1 MKKNVSFLFLALVF
15 GSVLFQS
22 CGNKR
27 TTDNGLIGRD
37 YDRDFLG
44 MKYTVS
50 VVGDTTDYSFA
61 FDSIENAVRM
71 HIDASNPN
79 STCMLYNY
87 SNAETGFFEFT
98 DYNRIMGVMLTMAR
112 EFNYRSGGCWDFT
125 MSPAQVAWLP
135 QLLNPTPKVPNIDSL
150 KAFTGMYAANVDVED
165 VEENGMYKSTRIRK
179 NNPKVQIDLLKFGSA
194 IVLDKIVEYLK
205 EKNASVKQ
213 AVVKTDVWHA
223 GFGAAVDS
231 LNVLDMKS
239 SGQNTGNLLRVV
251 NRAYAT
257 FDARNKLSLLDPKTL
272 SPVQNEMYQSY
283 VSAKTI
289 VESYVF
295 AEAFMV
301 MGVEGIGAFYEANA
315 DSDIQSLVYF
325 MKSDSERA
333 SASTENFNKMMV
345 APSNQ

>member
-1 MKKNVSFLFLALVF
+1 MKKNASILFFAI
-15 GSVLFQS
+15 VLFGVVFHS
-22 CGNKR
+22 CGN
-27 TTDNGLIGRD
+27 TTKTDGSVIGRD

-44 MKYTVS
+44 MKYTVN
-50 VVGDTTDYSFA
+50 VVGDTSDYSFA
-61 FDSIENAVRM
+61 FDSIEDAVRI
-71 HIDASNPN
+71 HIDASNPS

-87 SNAETGFFEFT
+87 APAESGFFEFT
-98 DYNRIMGVMLTMAR
+98 DYNRIMGVMVTMAR
-112 EFNYRSGGCWDFT
+112 EFNYRSGGSWDFT
-125 MSPAQVAWLP
+125 LSPAQIAWLP

-150 KAFTGMYAANVDVED
+150 KVFTGMFSANVDVED
-165 VEENGMYKSTRIRK
+165 VEESGLYKSTRIRK
-179 NNPKVQIDLLKFGSA
+179 NNSKVQIDLQKFGSA
-194 IVLDKIVEYLK
+194 LVLDKIIEYLK
-205 EKNASVKQ
+205 EKNAKVKQ

-231 LNVLDMKS
+231 LNVLDMKT
-239 SGQNTGNLLRVV
+239 SGQNSGNLLRVV

-301 MGVEGIGAFYEANA
+301 MGVEGIGAFYEANV

-345 APSNQ
+345 VNSAK

>member
-1 MKKNVSFLFLALVF
+1 MKKNVSFLFLALAF

-22 CGNKR
+22 CGEKSK
-27 TTDNGLIGRD
+27 TDNGLIGRD

-87 SNAETGFFEFT
+87 SQGETGFFEFT

-112 EFNYRSGGCWDFT
+112 ELNYRSGGCWDFT

-150 KAFTGMYAANVDVED
+150 KVFTGMYAANVDVED
-165 VEENGMYKSTRIRK
+165 VEENGLYKSTRIRK

-194 IVLDKIVEYLK
+194 IVLDKIMDYLK
-205 EKNASVKQ
+205 EKNATVKQ

-231 LNVLDMKS
+231 LNVLDMRT
-239 SGQNTGNLLRVV
+239 SGQNTGNMLRVV

-301 MGVEGIGAFYEANA
+301 MGVEGIGTFYEANA

>member
-1 MKKNVSFLFLALVF
+1 MKKNVSILFFA
-15 GSVLFQS
+15 GVLFGMVLQS
-22 CGNKR
+22 CGDKSKPG
-27 TTDNGLIGRD
+27 TELIGRD

-87 SNAETGFFEFT
+87 SSAENGFFEFT
-98 DYNRIMGVMLTMAR
+98 DYNRIMGVMVTMAR
-112 EFNYRSGGCWDFT
+112 EFNYRSGGAWDFT

-135 QLLNPTPKVPNIDSL
+135 QLLNPTPKAPNIDSL
-150 KAFTGMYAANVDVED
+150 KAFTGMYSANVDVED
-165 VEENGMYKSTRIRK
+165 VEENGVYKTTRIRK
-179 NNPKVQIDLLKFGSA
+179 NNPKVQIDFQKFGSA
-194 IVLDKIVEYLK
+194 LVLDKIIEYLK
-205 EKNASVKQ
+205 EKNATVKQ
-213 AVVKTDVWHA
+213 AVVKTDSWHA
-223 GFGAAVDS
+223 AFGNAIDS
-231 LNVLDMKS
+231 LNVLDMKT

-283 VSAKTI
+283 VSAKSI

-301 MGVEGIGAFYEANA
+301 MGVEGIGQFYEANA

-345 APSNQ
+345 APSAQ

>member
-1 MKKNVSFLFLALVF
+1 VSFLFLALAF

-22 CGNKR
+22 CGDKSK
-27 TTDNGLIGRD
+27 TDNGLIGRD

-150 KAFTGMYAANVDVED
+150 KVFTGMYAANVDVED
-165 VEENGMYKSTRIRK
+165 VEENGVYKSTRIRK

-194 IVLDKIVEYLK
+194 LVLDKIVEYLK
-205 EKNASVKQ
+205 ERNSSVKQ

-223 GFGAAVDS
+223 GFGTAVDS
-231 LNVLDMKS
+231 LNILDMRT
-239 SGQNTGNLLRVV
+239 SGQNTGNMLRVV

>member
-15 GSVLFQS
+15 GSVLFHS
-22 CGNKR
+22 CGNKS

-87 SNAETGFFEFT
+87 ANAETEFFEFT

-125 MSPAQVAWLP
+125 LSPAQVAWLP
-135 QLLNPTPKVPNIDSL
+135 QLLNPTPKVPNLDSL
-150 KAFTGMYAANVDVED
+150 KVFTGMYAANVDVED
-165 VEENGMYKSTRIRK
+165 VEENGVYKSTRIRK

-194 IVLDKIVEYLK
+194 IVLDKIVDYLK
-205 EKNASVKQ
+205 EKNATVKQ
-213 AVVKTDVWHA
+213 AVVKTDIWHA

-231 LNVLDMKS
+231 LNVLDMKT

-257 FDARNKLSLLDPKTL
+257 YDARNKLSLLDPKTL

-315 DSDIQSLVYF
+315 ESDIQSLVYF

-333 SASTENFNKMMV
+333 SASTENFNRMMV
-345 APSNQ
+345 SPSNQ

>member
-15 GSVLFQS
+15 GSLLFQS
-22 CGNKR
+22 CGNKS
-27 TTDNGLIGRD
+27 TVDNGLIGRD

-125 MSPAQVAWLP
+125 LSPAQIAWLP
-135 QLLNPTPKVPNIDSL
+135 QLLNPTPKVPNLDSL
-150 KAFTGMYAANVDVED
+150 KVFTGMYAANVDVED

-194 IVLDKIVEYLK
+194 IVLDKIVDYLK
-205 EKNASVKQ
+205 EKNATVKQ

-231 LNVLDMKS
+231 LNVLDMKT

-257 FDARNKLSLLDPKTL
+257 FDARNKLSLLNPKTL

-315 DSDIQSLVYF
+315 ESDIQSLVYF

>member
-1 MKKNVSFLFLALVF
+1 MSFLFLALVF
-15 GSVLFQS
+15 GSVLFHS
-22 CGNKR
+22 CGNKS

-87 SNAETGFFEFT
+87 ANAETEFFEFT

-125 MSPAQVAWLP
+125 LSPAQVAWLP
-135 QLLNPTPKVPNIDSL
+135 QLLNPTPKVPNLDSL
-150 KAFTGMYAANVDVED
+150 KVFTGMYAANVDVED
-165 VEENGMYKSTRIRK
+165 VEENGVYKSTRIRK

-194 IVLDKIVEYLK
+194 IVLDKIVDYLK
-205 EKNASVKQ
+205 EKNATVKQ
-213 AVVKTDVWHA
+213 AVVKTDIWHA

-231 LNVLDMKS
+231 LNVLDMKT

-257 FDARNKLSLLDPKTL
+257 YDARNKLSLLDPKTL

-315 DSDIQSLVYF
+315 ESDIQSLVYF

-333 SASTENFNKMMV
+333 SASTENFNRMMV
-345 APSNQ
+345 SPSNQ

>member
-1 MKKNVSFLFLALVF
+1 MKKNVSFLFLALMF
-15 GSVLFQS
+15 GSLLFQS
-22 CGNKR
+22 CGNKSA
-27 TTDNGLIGRD
+27 TDNGLIGRD

-61 FDSIENAVRM
+61 FDSIESAVRM

-87 SNAETGFFEFT
+87 SNAESGFFEFT
-98 DYNRIMGVMLTMAR
+98 DNNRIMGVMLTMAR

-125 MSPAQVAWLP
+125 LSPAQVAWLP
-135 QLLNPTPKVPNIDSL
+135 QILNPTPKVPNIDSL
-150 KAFTGMYAANVDVED
+150 KVFTGMYAANVDVED

-179 NNPKVQIDLLKFGSA
+179 NNAKVQIDLLKFGSA
-194 IVLDKIVEYLK
+194 LVLDKIVEYLK
-205 EKNASVKQ
+205 EKNNTIKQ

-231 LNVLDMKS
+231 LNVLDMRT
-239 SGQNTGNLLRVV
+239 SGQNTGNLLRLV

-301 MGVEGIGAFYEANA
+301 MGVEGIGSFYEANA

-345 APSNQ
+345 ASSNQ

>member
-1 MKKNVSFLFLALVF
+1 MKKNALILFFAI
-15 GSVLFQS
+15 VLFGIVFHS
-22 CGNKR
+22 CGNKSK
-27 TTDNGLIGRD
+27 TDGGLIGRD

-112 EFNYRSGGCWDFT
+112 EFNYRSGGSWDFT
-125 MSPAQVAWLP
+125 LSPAQIAWLP
-135 QLLNPTPKVPNIDSL
+135 QLLNPMPKVPNIDSL
-150 KAFTGMYAANVDVED
+150 KVFTGMYSANIDVED
-165 VEENGMYKSTRIRK
+165 VEENGVYKSTRIRK
-179 NNPKVQIDLLKFGSA
+179 NNAKVQIDLQKFGSA
-194 IVLDKIVEYLK
+194 IVLDKILEYLK
-205 EKNASVKQ
+205 ERNVSVKQ
-213 AVVKTDVWHA
+213 AVVKTDVWQA
-223 GFGAAVDS
+223 GFGTAVDS
-231 LNVLDMKS
+231 LNVLDMKT

-257 FDARNKLSLLDPKTL
+257 YDARNKLSLLNPKTL

-301 MGVEGIGAFYEANA
+301 MGVEEIGQFYESNSE
-315 DSDIQSLVYF
+315 SDIQSLLYF

-345 APSNQ
+345 APSKQ

>member
-1 MKKNVSFLFLALVF
+1 MKKNASILIFVV
-15 GSVLFQS
+15 VLFGVIFHS
-22 CGNKR
+22 CGNKSSI
-27 TTDNGLIGRD
+27 DNGLIGRD

-61 FDSIENAVRM
+61 FDSIESAVRM
-71 HIDASNPN
+71 HIDANNPN
-79 STCMLYNY
+79 STCMQFNY
-87 SNAETGFFEFT
+87 SAADNGFFEFT
-98 DYNRIMGVMLTMAR
+98 DHNRIMGVMLTMAR

-125 MSPAQVAWLP
+125 LSPAQVAWLP
-135 QLLNPTPKVPNIDSL
+135 QILNPTPRVPNIDSL
-150 KAFTGMYAANVDVED
+150 KAFTGMYSANVDAED
-165 VEENGMYKSTRIRK
+165 IEENGMYKSTRIRK
-179 NNPKVQIDLLKFGSA
+179 NNPKIQIDLLKFGSA

-205 EKNASVKQ
+205 EKNATVKQ
-213 AVVKTDVWHA
+213 AVVKTDVWQA
-223 GFGAAVDS
+223 GFGVAVDS
-231 LNVLDMKS
+231 LNVLDMKT
-239 SGQNTGNLLRVV
+239 SGQNSGNLLRVV

-301 MGVEGIGAFYEANA
+301 MGVEGIGAFYESNA

>member
-22 CGNKR
+22 CRNKNKSE
-27 TTDNGLIGRD
+27 NGLIGRD

-79 STCMLYNY
+79 STSMRFNY
-87 SNAETGFFEFT
+87 SKAESGFFEFN
-98 DYNRIMGVMLTMAR
+98 DQNKIMGVLITMAR
-112 EFNYRSGGCWDFT
+112 ELNYRSGGCWDFT
-125 MSPAQVAWLP
+125 LSPAQAAWLP
-135 QLLNPTPKVPNIDSL
+135 QILNPNPKIPNIDSL
-150 KAFTGMYAANVDVED
+150 KVFTGMYATNIDVED
-165 VEENGMYKSTRIRK
+165 IEENGEYISTHIRK

-194 IVLDKIVEYLK
+194 LVLDKIVDYLK
-205 EKNASVKQ
+205 EKNATVKQ

-223 GFGAAVDS
+223 GFGVAIDS
-231 LNVLDMKS
+231 LNVLDMRT
-239 SGQNTGNLLRVV
+239 SGQNTGNMLRVV

-301 MGVEGIGAFYEANA
+301 MGVEGIGTFYEANA

-345 APSNQ
+345 VPSNK